1 MGFLLR
7 VNFITK
13 VVDVAGKHPG
23 QAVNTVHSW
32 VEEKALWPTPA
43 HVSSAT
49 EAAGGVVVHEGPSFT
64 HASYMINPLCP
75 GPSNHLPG

>member
-43 HVSSAT
+43 PRELSNRGSRRR
-49 EAAGGVVVHEGPSFT
+49 GGP
-64 HASYMINPLCP
+64 
-75 GPSNHLPG
+75 

>member
-32 VEEKALWPTPA
+32 VEEKAVWPTPA
-43 HVSSAT
+43 PRELSNRGSRRR
-49 EAAGGVVVHEGPSFT
+49 GGP
-64 HASYMINPLCP
+64 
-75 GPSNHLPG
+75 